1 MLGGEA
7 ASEKGG
13 TYTMRLFWILVRWG
27 LNTVALIVVAWLLSG
42 IQVTWGAAIIA
53 ALVIGV
59 LNAVVG
65 PILKIL
71 TFPITIVTLGLFLLV
86 INAFLFWIAS
96 AVVPGFSVNGFWAV
110 VIGSILYSILTT
122 LIARFVEGREKAANR

>member
-1 MLGGEA
+1 MGLL
-7 ASEKGG
+7 
-13 TYTMRLFWILVRWG
+13 RILVQWG
-27 LNTVALIVVAWLLSG
+27 LNAVALIVVAWLLSG

-110 VIGSILYSILTT
+110 VFGSILYSIFTT
-122 LIARFVEGREKAANR
+122 IIARVVEGREKAANR

>member
-1 MLGGEA
+1 MSLL
-7 ASEKGG
+7 
-13 TYTMRLFWILVRWG
+13 RILVQWG
-27 LNTVALIVVAWLLSG
+27 LNAVALIVVAWLLSG
-42 IQVTWGAAIIA
+42 IHVTWGAAIVA

-110 VIGSILYSILTT
+110 VFGSILYSIFTT
-122 LIARFVEGREKAANR
+122 IIARLVGGREKAANR